1 MFCLVKSLAEKFTE
15 KLRSGEIDPEK
26 LSSMSSAER
35 RDFFSEFLGKENA
48 KQVNALFESKL
59 LLKNQQEGIINWAKQ
74 VAGMK
79 PEAMRD
85 ILTKVNKMTDI
96 LNPENEKAFLQ
107 DLTAK
112 KLGTQVT
119 VEEAAKISELAKRTT
134 ELKTKIDPKSEIG
147 SDDRMEYGR
156 ALVKFGDYVAELKN
170 EGKKMSLQESLN
182 PKNYGKVIS
191 KVAGLAKSLKAT
203 LDNSVIG
210 RQGLKVLFSNPK
222 IWLENSKQSFVDIV
236 QTFGGKEVMDEV
248 RADVYSRPN
257 ALNGLYK
264 KEGLAIGNV
273 EEAYPTSLPEKIPV
287 AGRVFKASEAAFTAF
302 QYRTRADIFD
312 KYVEVAKK
320 TNADIEGIGKVANS
334 LTGRGTFGQRLE
346 GAASALNN
354 VFFSPRLLKSNIDLL
369 TAHAFDSDIS
379 PFARKQAAMN
389 MVKVVGGVAAVMAIA
404 NALKPKSAETDPRS
418 ADFGKIKIGD
428 TRFDYTGGIASLAT
442 LASRLITLSSKSSI
456 TGKVSALNSGTYG
469 GQTGVDVFVNFA
481 ENKLSPVASVI
492 KDMLQGQDFQGNKPT
507 VGGELNNLLTPLPIT
522 TYQELSSNPNSA
534 DVLFSMIAD
543 GLGINTNTYSN
554 TVNWNQSTTKEL
566 TSFKA
571 KVGDVKFKEANTVY
585 NTTYD
590 AWLKKVQTN
599 PAYKKLSPDVQSKV
613 QTNKKAEIKK
623 SVLLKYGFKYKAPAA
638 KKTPKF

>member
-26 LSSMSSAER
+26 LSSMSSTER
-35 RDFFSEFLGKENA
+35 RDFFSKFLGEENA

-59 LLKNQQEGIINWAKQ
+59 LLKNQKEGIINWAKQ

-85 ILTKVNKMTDI
+85 ILSKVNKMTEI
-96 LNPENEKAFLQ
+96 LNPENEKAFLH

-112 KLGTQVT
+112 KLGTEVT
-119 VEEAAKISELAKRTT
+119 VDEAAKISELGKRTND
-134 ELKTKIDPKSEIG
+134 LKLKINEKSPIG
-147 SDDRMEYGR
+147 SEDRMAYGR
-156 ALVKFGDYVAELKN
+156 ALVAFGDYISDLKN
-170 EGKKMSLQESLN
+170 EGKKLSLKEGLN
-182 PKNYGKVIS
+182 PKNYAKVIS
-191 KVAGLAKSLKAT
+191 RVAGLAKSLKAT

-236 QTFGGKEVMDEV
+236 QSFGGKEVLNEV

-264 KEGLAIGNV
+264 KEGLAIGNI

-287 AGRVFKASEAAFTAF
+287 AGRVFKASESAFTAF
-302 QYRTRADIFD
+302 QYRTRADVFD
-312 KYVEVAKK
+312 KYVNIAKK
-320 TNADIEGIGKVANS
+320 TGADIEGIGKVANS

-369 TAHAFDSDIS
+369 TAHAFDKDIGE
-379 PFARKQAAMN
+379 FARKQAAMN
-389 MVKVVGGVAAVMAIA
+389 MIKVIGGVATIMAIA
-404 NALKPKSAETDPRS
+404 NAIKPGSAETDPRS

-428 TRFDYTGGIASLAT
+428 TRFDYTGGIASLVT
-442 LASRLITLSSKSSI
+442 LASRLLTLSSKSSI
-456 TGKVSALNSGTYG
+456 TGKVSSLNSGAYG
-469 GQTGVDVFVNFA
+469 GQTGVDVFTNFG

-492 KDMLQGQDFQGNKPT
+492 KDLLQGQDFQGNKIT
-507 VGGELNNLLTPLPIT
+507 LGGEINNLLTPLPIT

-534 DVLFSMIAD
+534 NVLLSMIAD

-554 TVNWNQSTTKEL
+554 TVNWNQSNTKEL
-566 TSFKA
+566 TQFKE
-571 KVGDVKFKEANTVY
+571 KVGQDKFKKANNLY
-585 NTTYD
+585 NTTYNE
-590 AWLKKVQTN
+590 WLKKVETN
-599 PAYKKLSPDVQSKV
+599 PEYEKLPPAIQQKV

-623 SVLLKYGFKYKAPAA
+623 DVLLKYGFRYKAPAA